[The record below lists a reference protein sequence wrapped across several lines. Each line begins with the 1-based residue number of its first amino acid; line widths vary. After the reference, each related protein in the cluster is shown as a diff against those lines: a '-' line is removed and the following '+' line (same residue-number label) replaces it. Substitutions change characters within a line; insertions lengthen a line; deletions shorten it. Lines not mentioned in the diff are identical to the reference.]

1 MNRIMDEIR
10 INKGSLSLEMV
21 IITMIMF
28 PIFISLIIGGYAYF
42 TISSENINL
51 NFKTGRYVSTTGCN
65 ITKLQST
72 MPLALSFNGYTINV
86 SDGNNST
93 VVQNGNS
100 GSISISCANDSKKGD
115 EFIVT
120 TSLDSSQDVFI
131 RFFGPLVVR
140 KAIYVQEVS

>member
-1 MNRIMDEIR
+1 MNRIVDAFK

-21 IITMIMF
+21 IVTMIMF

-42 TISSENINL
+42 TISSENTNL

-72 MPLALSFNGYTINV
+72 MPLASSFNGYTIDV
-86 SDGNNST
+86 SDGSNST
-93 VVQNGNS
+93 VVQAGNS
-100 GSISISCANDSKKGD
+100 GSISISCASDSKKGD